1 MMPSSTA
8 PNWLLPKHS
17 QKLMQPNTPPRM
29 APLAGPMTMAPT
41 MTGTISRVISSPGIL
56 IMPSPVTSSSSI
68 MATST
73 EMRTRSCTVYFPRFV
88 SLFILLPPAAAS
100 VQQSA
105 ALARMI
111 PHFRVFAIAD
121 FKKVPPASPGVLVV
135 CRTIGPA
142 KPGYW
147 LCAAV

>member
-1 MMPSSTA
+1 
-8 PNWLLPKHS
+8 
-17 QKLMQPNTPPRM
+17 MQPNTPPRM

>member
-1 MMPSSTA
+1 MGLMPSSTA

-41 MTGTISRVISSPGIL
+41 ITGTISRVISSPGIL

-73 EMRTRSCTVYFPRFV
+73 EMRTRSCTVYFPCFV
-88 SLFILLPPAAAS
+88 SLFIIITSCCRLRPAECG
-100 VQQSA
+100 
-105 ALARMI
+105 ARTYDTT
-111 PHFRVFAIAD
+111 FSRFCN
-121 FKKVPPASPGVLVV
+121 S
-135 CRTIGPA
+135 
-142 KPGYW
+142 
-147 LCAAV
+147 